1 MDMFEKAA
9 YTQQCDQ
16 FAFEEIEDLMD
27 GVGPMDL
34 IKTIYEHWWQKR
46 ERKGMPLIRH
56 HQVSSESLFYCS

>member
-1 MDMFEKAA
+1 MFEKVA

-34 IKTIYEHWWQKR
+34 IKPFMSIGGK
-46 ERKGMPLIRH
+46 KGNAFNPT
-56 HQVSSESLFYCS
+56 SSGIF